1 MKNKSKGINRTQR
14 MKGIGKGGNVAK
26 PDGFDRSNTSN
37 LANLIDAWKVQL
49 DVQNYSPRTIQ
60 MHHWALHS
68 FQLWAHE
75 RELIKPAS
83 MTKQHLE
90 SYQRHLHRYR
100 KDNGKP
106 LAITTQ
112 RSRLGALQ
120 RFFAWL
126 CRSNYIG
133 ANPASDLDLPR
144 IPIRQVPKG
153 LNREELVKLLHFPN
167 VNDPLGVRDRAI
179 LELFYAAGL
188 RRTELISLDLCDLD
202 LNRSTL
208 HVRKGKGGKS
218 RLLPI
223 GKNAVKW
230 LDKYLMETRP
240 RLMTEAGEQAL
251 FISGYGERLSSGY
264 LGNWMRKILDAVE
277 IKKEGCCH
285 VLRHTC
291 ATHMLEG
298 GADIRYIQ
306 QMLGHS
312 SLETT
317 SIYTEMQIEQLQAV
331 YNNTHP
337 SAESEKPE
345 A

>member
-1 MKNKSKGINRTQR
+1 MKKSNKGIERTRR
-14 MKGIGKGGNVAK
+14 MKGINKGGNTAK
-26 PDGFDRSNTSN
+26 PDAFDRSNKSN
-37 LANLIDAWKVQL
+37 LAALVDAWKVQL
-49 DVQNYSPRTIQ
+49 EVQNYSPRTIE
-60 MHHWALHS
+60 MHHWTLHS

-75 RELIKPAS
+75 RELIQPVS
-83 MTKQHLE
+83 ITKAHLE

-100 KDNGKP
+100 KENGKP
-106 LAITTQ
+106 IAISTQ

-126 CRSNYIG
+126 CRSNYIP
-133 ANPASDLDLPR
+133 ANPAADLDLPR
-144 IPIRQVPKG
+144 VPHRQVPKG
-153 LNREELVKLLHFPN
+153 LNAEELQRLLDYPD

-188 RRTELISLDLCDLD
+188 RRTELINLDLSDLD
-202 LNRSTL
+202 LQRGTL
-208 HVRKGKGGKS
+208 HVRMGKGGKS

-223 GKNAVKW
+223 GKQALKW
-230 LDKYLMETRP
+230 LDDYLLHTRP
-240 RLMTEAGEQAL
+240 KLMFEAGEQAL

-264 LGNWMRKILDAVE
+264 LGNWMRKVLDAVE

-317 SIYTEMQIEQLQAV
+317 SIYTELQIEQLQAV

-337 SAESEKPE
+337 SACK
-345 A
+345 